1 VNPRTRWL
9 LVAGVV
15 LTACHP
21 TPGERA
27 TVRRW
32 LLCEECKE
40 GERDSVVALGDRA
53 IGALGEA
60 VKGPPASGRENIRRQ
75 AEAMYARLS
84 SPPLA
89 QQVYARHFVDNYVA
103 TYQSRAAIALGLIG
117 TPRAQAILLKAARND
132 TTSREDVLRAI
143 GAAAPI
149 ALAVAAGDSQSAPAD
164 STVRIDPSVL
174 VTDVRDSAAP
184 RPLADVRVVFRVES
198 GGGRVGADSVQR
210 TDASG
215 KATVRWQLGS
225 GRDSINVLRA
235 VAAGQLVEFHAIGR
249 GPDPRAI
256 FVVQPVSG
264 TGGQPMDTIRVAAVD
279 PWGNRATSFTGYAV
293 LTMVQ
298 SGDSLLRPVAAGV
311 ADFTGVVLH
320 LTGIGLRLNLRMV
333 STSNPNTPVT
343 ITATSDPFDLTP

>member
-1 VNPRTRWL
+1 
-9 LVAGVV
+9 
-15 LTACHP
+15 
-21 TPGERA
+21 
-27 TVRRW
+27 
-32 LLCEECKE
+32 
-40 GERDSVVALGDRA
+40 
-53 IGALGEA
+53 
-60 VKGPPASGRENIRRQ
+60 
-75 AEAMYARLS
+75 MYARLS

-210 TDASG
+210 TSANG
-215 KATVRWQLGS
+215 TAAVRWQLGP
-225 GRDSINVLRA
+225 GVDSVNILRV
-235 VAAGQLVEFHAIGR
+235 VAAGRTIRFRATGR
-249 GPDPRAI
+249 GFTPRLA
-256 FVVQPVSG
+256 FVVQPHDG
-264 TGGQPMDTIRVAAVD
+264 RRGQPMDTVVVAALDAWDQQAANFNAAVD
-279 PWGNRATSFTGYAV
+279 LTVPGTPFSLIQPTSAGAAFFPGIVLNFTGTGFRFRAT
-293 LTMVQ
+293 
-298 SGDSLLRPVAAGV
+298 AAG
-311 ADFTGVVLH
+311 AAEAL
-320 LTGIGLRLNLRMV
+320 
-333 STSNPNTPVT
+333 S
-343 ITATSDPFDLTP
+343 APFDILP